1 MVAMSYLPNTGGQP
15 PSFKTNVNRA
25 KTKRWVEAKSY
36 TYDGDDWGEADEYDE
51 YGGYDETPPPS
62 KPTGLRQQGQSARS
76 VSQPRDP
83 YQRPMDNGGQMYGN
97 VGPPQQYGQRS
108 ATNPQPRIGAEIA
121 RSNSFDRGGEKRAFS
136 AGGFQSGITSNS
148 TPGLQQLPY
157 TQVQHPGQAN
167 VQPSMQFDPNQ
178 MRPIQ
183 PDIGHQYLESQARQH
198 SEEPIEETDR
208 VHDRSSNHRTPAY
221 PDEPRYPSM
230 GSRAQSMTSNTS
242 SMDFH
247 NRRDFTPSAL
257 PPPLHPK
264 GSPTSDLR
272 SSSTHPPRKS
282 SLSQTSQPS
291 IPPPNQ
297 IPSRTALPEPGA
309 AARQRTSSGADK
321 PLPFVRPADIYKR
334 MQDEKQN
341 YRPSQDSP
349 RPSMDSIV
357 GRAERFEKDSH
368 PNLKERESGIS
379 PAAVTPTPSHVL
391 DNIEAEQHG
400 GLLPRL
406 DSLAERKSEYG
417 LEGVDLEHR
426 APIDEEQRAG
436 SLGLDSAPARP
447 QAVSRTGQNTLSP
460 VLPEVAR
467 ISSFGDSFLEPDGTA
482 SATSLEDT
490 LSSTQTKHPSAVEEP
505 VSSNGLQHQPSS
517 GFRSVVNQAFDI
529 TDDQIPPTPTS
540 TAGSGVQRSTSAGT
554 SVISPI
560 MSRGPSTAALNT
572 NLRNAGARIRTPS
585 LPEEGEEYISRPM
598 SSDSIVTSRQMVE
611 KQSPSHI
618 RSADVNESSP
628 PPTFIPG
635 HRRDLST
642 PSPGNSRARTPVL
655 EANERVCQPQE
666 AEVTMSNPAE
676 PASASAA
683 FRQESKPRND
693 NDAPFTSSLREPR
706 KRSQSPSKNRV
717 WDLAGKFE
725 SASSSR
731 RGSDQSLSQRGETG
745 RTSPQRSDFPAPVR
759 PFATD
764 RMESFRP
771 HLPGEWNSYT
781 SNAPPVGATSEDLD
795 EDSSNHPQRFLPP
808 RSDTTDSLQFQDQ
821 SVTDLSGVSK
831 DRGQSPR
838 RQDNAPKV
846 PSSSAA
852 AGHIAGTKGPVTSNK
867 TNGGQQDTYSPR
879 TPSPNFK
886 SEDRGSVDTL
896 HASQEP
902 RITTEKGTSASKTE
916 QSTSSMADETEAS
929 SATPQTLA
937 NDSERSTSREG
948 ILESPQPSDTLGMA
962 KPQSEQATPLTRPPT
977 LSTLDTDDSSRYESD
992 RLRREIFKSLTPN
1005 EASEPTTAESDS
1017 PYQGERRGSIKADVE
1032 QHHAAHEGVG
1042 FPREYDNYWNESE
1055 SISSSRSNSER
1066 VGNATPAT
1074 VQHQPIVLADE
1085 DTVLH
1090 PGQNALSPRLH
1101 RLVSEPREEVP
1112 RPTMSSHRFSWEQA
1126 TTPRPS
1132 SQSVQQIAEPIEPG
1146 TRPFPSDSGD
1156 SPTFRQSSN
1165 GDGRRSY
1172 KVEEAATSEAF
1183 EEQSPIRDSKLES
1196 VEHAPQT
1203 TPPRKLSGL
1212 RISLDEPETL
1222 DALPVA
1228 HSREAVGPL
1237 SGQDG
1242 SFLAVHTPQS
1252 AQPKIPAF
1260 REISALKTPAERIRG
1275 YNEARELFAKQDN
1288 GLAHWLA
1295 VISSE
1300 FPERADVL
1308 TNAGGRPAVMM
1319 SHKPSSS
1326 RLLSGLRSAGQRLD
1340 VPDTANPGFGQS
1352 SSPTSGSSKLAS
1364 QQVQAKGKDLLHSA
1378 GVFGGRANVAAKGL
1392 FSKGRSKFRGAG
1404 GGDKV
1409 DK

>member
-1 MVAMSYLPNTGGQP
+1 MSYLPNTGGQP

-76 VSQPRDP
+76 VPQPSDP
-83 YQRPMDNGGQMYGN
+83 YQRSMDNGGQMYGN

-108 ATNPQPRIGAEIA
+108 ATNPQPRIDTEMA
-121 RSNSFDRGGEKRAFS
+121 RSNSFDRGDEKRAFS
-136 AGGFQSGITSNS
+136 AGGFQPGITSNS

-157 TQVQHPGQAN
+157 SQAQHPGQAN
-167 VQPSMQFDPNQ
+167 VQPSMQFNPNQ
-178 MRPIQ
+178 MRPIH
-183 PDIGHQYLESQARQH
+183 PDIRHQYLESQARQH
-198 SEEPIEETDR
+198 NEEPIEETDR
-208 VHDRSSNHRTPAY
+208 VHDRSSNHRDPAY
-221 PDEPRYPSM
+221 PDEPRYPSV

-264 GSPTSDLR
+264 GSPTPDLR
-272 SSSTHPPRKS
+272 SSSTHPPRQS

-297 IPSRTALPEPGA
+297 VPSRTALPEPGA
-309 AARQRTSSGADK
+309 AARQRTNSGADK

-334 MQDEKQN
+334 MQDEKQKD
-341 YRPSQDSP
+341 RPSQDSS

-357 GRAERFEKDSH
+357 GRPERFEKDSH
-368 PNLKERESGIS
+368 PDLKERESGIS

-391 DNIEAEQHG
+391 DNIETEQHG

-406 DSLAERKSEYG
+406 DSLAECKSEYG
-417 LEGVDLEHR
+417 LEGFDPEHR
-426 APIDEEQRAG
+426 APIDQKQRAG
-436 SLGLDSAPARP
+436 SLGLGSAPARP
-447 QAVSRTGQNTLSP
+447 QAVSQTGQNTLSP

-467 ISSFGDSFLEPDGTA
+467 MSSFGDSFLGPDRTTG
-482 SATSLEDT
+482 ATSLEDM
-490 LSSTQTKHPSAVEEP
+490 LSSTQIKQPSAVEEP
-505 VSSNGLQHQPSS
+505 VSSSGLQHQPSS

-540 TAGSGVQRSTSAGT
+540 TVGSGVQRSTSGGT

-560 MSRGPSTAALNT
+560 ISRGPSTAAPNT
-572 NLRNAGARIRTPS
+572 SLRNAGARIRTPS
-585 LPEEGEEYISRPM
+585 LPEEGEEDSSRPM
-598 SSDSIVTSRQMVE
+598 SSDSIVTPRQMVE
-611 KQSPSHI
+611 RQSPSQI
-618 RSADVNESSP
+618 ISADLNEASP

-642 PSPGNSRARTPVL
+642 PSPSNSPARTPVL
-655 EANERVCQPQE
+655 EANEKVRQPQE
-666 AEVTMSNPAE
+666 AEVAMSNPTE

-683 FRQESKPRND
+683 FRQELKLRND

-717 WDLAGKFE
+717 RDLAGKFE

-731 RGSDQSLSQRGETG
+731 RNSDQSLSQRGGTG
-745 RTSPQRSDFPAPVR
+745 ATSPQRSDFPAPVR

-781 SNAPPVGATSEDLD
+781 SNAPPVGAASEVLD

-808 RSDTTDSLQFQDQ
+808 RSDTTDSLQFQDH

-831 DRGQSPR
+831 RRGQSPL
-838 RQDNAPKV
+838 RQDNAPKA
-846 PSSSAA
+846 PSSSATA
-852 AGHIAGTKGPVTSNK
+852 AHIAVAEGPATSNK
-867 TNGGQQDTYSPR
+867 TNGGQQDIDLNH
-879 TPSPNFK
+879 TPSTNFK
-886 SEDRGSVDTL
+886 LEDRGYVDTL

-902 RITTEKGTSASKTE
+902 RITTKKSTPADRTD
-916 QSTSSMADETEAS
+916 QSTSGMADQTEALN
-929 SATPQTLA
+929 TPQTPSDDFETSA
-937 NDSERSTSREG
+937 SREG
-948 ILESPQPSDTLGMA
+948 IPESSQPSGTLGMA
-962 KPQSEQATPLTRPPT
+962 KPQSEQATPLARPPT
-977 LSTLDTDDSSRYESD
+977 LSNLNTDDSSQYESD

-1005 EASEPTTAESDS
+1005 VASEPTTAESDS
-1017 PYQGERRGSIKADVE
+1017 PYQDEPRGSIKADVQ
-1032 QHHAAHEGVG
+1032 QHHVAHEGFG
-1042 FPREYDNYWNESE
+1042 FPREYDNYWNESG

-1074 VQHQPIVLADE
+1074 VQQQPIAPADK
-1085 DTVLH
+1085 DIVLH
-1090 PGQNALSPRLH
+1090 PGQNTLSPRLQ
-1101 RLVSEPREEVP
+1101 RLVSESREDVP

-1126 TTPRPS
+1126 TTARPS
-1132 SQSVQQIAEPIEPG
+1132 SQSVQQITEPLEPD
-1146 TRPFPSDSGD
+1146 TRPLPSDSGD

-1165 GDGRRSY
+1165 DDGMRSY
-1172 KVEEAATSEAF
+1172 KVKGTAASEAS
-1183 EEQSPIRDSKLES
+1183 EEQSPIHDNNLET
-1196 VEHAPQT
+1196 VEHAPET
-1203 TPPRKLSGL
+1203 TPPRKLSGP
-1212 RISLDEPETL
+1212 RISLDEPRTL

-1242 SFLAVHTPQS
+1242 GFLAVHTPQS

-1275 YNEARELFAKQDN
+1275 YNEAREQFAKQDN
-1288 GLAHWLA
+1288 GLVHWLA
-1295 VISSE
+1295 VTSSE
-1300 FPERADVL
+1300 FPEHADVL
-1308 TNAGGRPAVMM
+1308 SLSNAGRRPAVMM

-1326 RLLSGLRSAGQRLD
+1326 RLLSGLRSAGQRSD
-1340 VPDTANPGFGQS
+1340 GPDTANPGFGQS
-1352 SSPTSGSSKLAS
+1352 SSPTSGGSKLAS